1 MNLQNLYALMKHCMA
16 AMACMVLVACG
27 GAIGVAG
34 GVGSGGS
41 GVAEGAVTGFGS
53 VIVDGVSYE
62 DTDARV
68 VQDNAQGTS
77 EVAQAKL
84 GQRVRISHSQ
94 TGVADQIV
102 LLPQL
107 RGTASSAADSQ
118 GWFQI
123 LGHWVHIVSVS
134 DIQNTATV
142 FDGLS
147 TVSSGDALDI
157 HGTWTFDSGKN
168 GTVLQATRIEKLS
181 AAPDPVLISG
191 VVRNRS
197 GSTITL
203 DNASSTTLQYSNM
216 PSAIA
221 AQSLITAWV
230 PQSAMATTPWLA
242 TRLVDASPQ
251 TTDDQ
256 PLVLG
261 TQISA
266 RDLQNG
272 TVMVQGLPVKL
283 PSDWL
288 SHPPTLG
295 ASVQMNIVRD
305 GSGWKATSLTQ
316 RQNNDDLGG
325 AVKLKGRVIWP
336 AQSSTLRLREVSVS
350 ATADV
355 LNVSCASVRAGDA
368 VYLEITAQRTEPGQ
382 ALRATQMQC
391 SQQTPANAV
400 VEMSGTL
407 QSYSPDAGGSTGTLV
422 ITSAQGATQTFKWTA
437 QTLLP
442 RNLGQALNSR
452 VEVEY
457 QTVNGENRLRKI
469 KLN

>member
-1 MNLQNLYALMKHCMA
+1 MKHSMT
-16 AMACMVLVACG
+16 AMACMLLVACG

-68 VQDNAQGTS
+68 VQDNAQGSS

-102 LLPQL
+102 LLSQL
-107 RGTASSAADSQ
+107 RGTASSGADSQ

-134 DIQNTATV
+134 DTQNTATV
-142 FDGLS
+142 FDGLT
-147 TVSSGDALDI
+147 TVSSGDALEI
-157 HGTWTFDSGKN
+157 NGTWTFDSVKN
-168 GTVLQATRIEKLS
+168 GTVLQATCIEKLS

-191 VVRNRS
+191 VVRSRS
-197 GSTITL
+197 GSTVTL
-203 DNASSTTLQYSNM
+203 DNASGTTLQYSNM

-230 PQSAMATTPWLA
+230 PQSAMAATPWQA

-261 TQISA
+261 TKISA

-272 TVMVQGLPVKL
+272 TVMVQGLLVKL
-283 PSDWL
+283 PSD
-288 SHPPTLG
+288 
-295 ASVQMNIVRD
+295 
-305 GSGWKATSLTQ
+305 
-316 RQNNDDLGG
+316 
-325 AVKLKGRVIWP
+325 
-336 AQSSTLRLREVSVS
+336 
-350 ATADV
+350 
-355 LNVSCASVRAGDA
+355 
-368 VYLEITAQRTEPGQ
+368 
-382 ALRATQMQC
+382 
-391 SQQTPANAV
+391 
-400 VEMSGTL
+400 
-407 QSYSPDAGGSTGTLV
+407 
-422 ITSAQGATQTFKWTA
+422 
-437 QTLLP
+437 
-442 RNLGQALNSR
+442 
-452 VEVEY
+452 
-457 QTVNGENRLRKI
+457 
-469 KLN
+469 